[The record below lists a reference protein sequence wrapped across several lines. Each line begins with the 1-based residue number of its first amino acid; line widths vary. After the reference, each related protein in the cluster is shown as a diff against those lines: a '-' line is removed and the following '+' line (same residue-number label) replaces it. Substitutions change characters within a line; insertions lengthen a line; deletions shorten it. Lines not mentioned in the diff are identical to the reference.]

1 MNSDAQYTMGR
12 SEAET
17 KRLIQNARLYDDMT
31 RRFLRRS
38 GITKGMR
45 VLDVGSGAG
54 DVTFTLAEFVGPDGS
69 VVGVDINPEILE
81 TARDRANVSGIT
93 NVQFIAGDIR
103 SLELSDTFDA
113 VVGRLVLMYIADPAD
128 ALKQLA
134 THLRPG
140 GIVAF
145 QEVDLALHKALSGP
159 ETPLLGKLID
169 WECTVFERTG
179 AHIDMGMGMYRAFVE
194 AGLPEPTLH
203 LETPIG
209 GAGTWPGYEQR
220 VATFRSLLPLLE
232 TYGIA
237 TKEELDIETL
247 AERLRAEAVVAKRP
261 VSLPPQITA
270 HAVKG
275 HNGVGGMGGMV
286 SG

>member
-1 MNSDAQYTMGR
+1 MNSDTQYTMGR

-17 KRLIQNARLYDDMT
+17 KRLIENARLYDEMT
-31 RRFLRRS
+31 RRFLLRS
-38 GITKGMR
+38 GIAKGMR

-54 DVTFTLAEFVGPDGS
+54 DVALTLAEFVGSDGS
-69 VVGVDINPEILE
+69 VVGVDVNAKILE
-81 TARDRANVSGIT
+81 TARDRASAAGFT
-93 NVQFIAGDIR
+93 NVQFIAGDVR

-134 THLRPG
+134 MHLRPG

-145 QEVDLALHKALSGP
+145 QEVDLALHNALAGP
-159 ETPLLGKLID
+159 DTPLLSKLID
-169 WECTVFERTG
+169 WECIVFERTG
-179 AHIDMGMGMYRAFVE
+179 AHTDMGTGMYRAFVE

-209 GAGTWPGYEQR
+209 GAAAWPGYEQR
-220 VATFRSLLPLLE
+220 VATFRNLLPLIE

-237 TKEELDIETL
+237 TAEELDIETL
-247 AERLRAEAVVAKRP
+247 AERLRAEAVVSKQP
-261 VSLPPQITA
+261 VTLPPHVTA
-270 HAVKG
+270 HAVK
-275 HNGVGGMGGMV
+275 VV
-286 SG
+286 

>member
-17 KRLIQNARLYDDMT
+17 KRLIRNARLYDDMT
-31 RRFLRRS
+31 RRFLQRS

-54 DVTFTLAEFVGPDGS
+54 DVAFTLAEFVGPDGS

-81 TARDRANVSGIT
+81 TARDRANASGFT
-93 NVQFIAGDIR
+93 NVHFMAGDAR
-103 SLELSDTFDA
+103 SLEFPDTFDA

-145 QEVDLALHKALSGP
+145 QEVDLALHKALAGP

-169 WECTVFERTG
+169 WECAVFERTG
-179 AHIDMGMGMYRAFVE
+179 AHIDMGTGMYRAFVE
-194 AGLPEPTLH
+194 AELPEPDLH

-209 GAGTWPGYEQR
+209 GAAAWPGYEQR

-237 TKEELDIETL
+237 TTEELDIETL
-247 AERLRAEAVVAKRP
+247 AQRLRAEAIVAKRP
-261 VSLPPQITA
+261 VSLPPHFTA

-275 HNGVGGMGGMV
+275 E
-286 SG
+286 